1 MDSQNYNSRSNVQ
14 PIVNQNLN
22 TSSPAIQAS
31 VSISTGN
38 GYGFILRLNQIS
50 FFSYIINLT
59 FFLRQTNL
67 GQISSNGSL
76 NEYGIQHITIPGMQI
91 SIGPAHI
98 STNNLNSNG
107 NLYFLSINRLSLFVA
122 IIL

>member
-50 FFSYIINLT
+50 FVSYIINLT
-59 FFLRQTNL
+59 FFFKANQFR
-67 GQISSNGSL
+67 SNIF
-76 NEYGIQHITIPGMQI
+76 EWVIKRVRYT
-91 SIGPAHI
+91 AY
-98 STNNLNSNG
+98 NNTRYAN
-107 NLYFLSINRLSLFVA
+107 
-122 IIL
+122 

>member
-50 FFSYIINLT
+50 FVSYTINLT
-59 FFLRQTNL
+59 SFLRQTNL

-122 IIL
+122 IML